1 MKKTLARLALISF
14 ALIASACNNATGSTE
29 QSTSASIPSTSSSSL
44 DVSTTSSSSSDA
56 GKDFVNNQLSIP
68 NGLKIY
74 FKEQGARIDKIE
86 FAGKQIA
93 KDGFTVGR
101 VANRIAKGEFTLNG
115 TKYTVTKNDG
125 NNSLHGGGRNW
136 QGAFANANWTK
147 VEQDYRHIKFKIV
160 SADLDNGYPGE
171 MTMFVTYTLSE
182 DGTLSIEYSAT
193 TTLDTLCNPTNHL
206 FISINGNSNYDNIKL
221 QVAAS
226 NYTPLSNKLP
236 TGEVK
241 SVVGTQFD
249 YINEKAFESAKSYD
263 DNYVL
268 DKAKDTFGK
277 AATLTGTQLGI
288 KVDVYTDRPGMQLYK
303 EPNNGGICLE
313 TQMLPDAINHPEFDK
328 YGTTI
333 LRAGET
339 FTSKTAYQ
347 FTLLEK

>member
-29 QSTSASIPSTSSSSL
+29 QSTSNSIPSTSSSSL
-44 DVSTTSSSSSDA
+44 DVSTASSNSSDT

-125 NNSLHGGGRNW
+125 NNSLHGGGRSW
-136 QGAFANANWTK
+136 QGPFAQANWTK

-182 DGTLSIEYSAT
+182 DGALTIDYSAT
-193 TTLDTLCNPTNHL
+193 TTKDTLCNPTNHL
-206 FISINGNSNYDNIKL
+206 FIDINGNRSYSNLKL

-226 NYTPLSNKLP
+226 NYTPLQNQLP

-241 SVVGTQFD
+241 SVAGTQFD
-249 YINEKAFESAKSYD
+249 YINEKTFDSEKSYD

-268 DKAKDTFGK
+268 DKEKGTFGK
-277 AATLTGTQLGI
+277 VATLTGTQY
-288 KVDVYTDRPGMQLYK
+288 KVEVSTDRPGLQLYK

-339 FTSKTAYQ
+339 FTSKTTYHFSKVGA
-347 FTLLEK
+347 